1 MFESNTEQE
10 PKAESKTRQTEEQT
24 KHNTKQQAESN
35 GNSEPETKKL
45 EGFKVAMK
53 DFIIDLIGT
62 FPELNDG
69 LHQGLVDLME
79 GKKTSGPI
87 DELYDYCKTVYP
99 PRFFDLL
106 YQNKNIFEDG
116 TMDTC
121 FLPGIEFKNLW
132 KLDISDKTREVIW
145 KYLQLICFSLINDS
159 DNLNS
164 FGDTTKLFEAIGE
177 NELKE
182 KLQETISN
190 MSNLFD
196 SSGNENIFGMDCS
209 ANLPNPDDLHD
220 HISGLMEGK
229 LGRLASQITEET
241 LEEFQDLSG
250 AKSVSDVFTKLF
262 QDPGRLM
269 KMVKKLGESLDS
281 KIKSGEIKESELME
295 EAAEMMKNMK
305 NMPGMENMQGLF
317 EKMGMGGMA
326 GMPGMGGKGKV
337 NMNAMK
343 GQLNQNIKTAKM
355 KERMRAKLKKRQE
368 EKAKTQGDQIS
379 ILEKQLAEAKNTNSK
394 LENIIGGNVKKNK
407 KKKKRR
413 KQKNKK

>member
-1 MFESNTEQE
+1 MFESNTEHESRTEPETKPETKTKTE
-10 PKAESKTRQTEEQT
+10 PKTESQST
-24 KHNTKQQAESN
+24 ESN
-35 GNSEPETKKL
+35 GTPETKKL

-53 DFIIDLIGT
+53 DFIIDIIGT
-62 FPELNDG
+62 FPELNDS
-69 LHQGLVDLME
+69 LHQGLIDLME
-79 GKKTSGPI
+79 GKKTSESI
-87 DELYDYCKTVYP
+87 DGLYDYCKTVYP

-106 YQNKNIFEDG
+106 YQNKNIFEDE

-196 SSGNENIFGMDCS
+196 SSGNDNVGMDCS

-250 AKSVSDVFTKLF
+250 ATSVSDVFTKLF

-368 EKAKTQGDQIS
+368 EKAKTEGDKIS
-379 ILEKQLAEAKNTNSK
+379 ILEKQLAEAKNTNVK

>member
-1 MFESNTEQE
+1 MFESNTEYE
-10 PKAESKTRQTEEQT
+10 PKAESKTEQTEPT
-24 KHNTKQQAESN
+24 ESN
-35 GNSEPETKKL
+35 GNSEPETNKL
-45 EGFKVAMK
+45 EGFNVAMK

-62 FPELNDG
+62 FPELNDT
-69 LHQGLVDLME
+69 LHQGLMDLME
-79 GKKTSGPI
+79 GKKMSGPI

-106 YQNKNIFEDG
+106 YQNKNIFEDDS
-116 TMDTC
+116 MDTC

-196 SSGNENIFGMDCS
+196 SSGNDNVFGMDCS

-305 NMPGMENMQGLF
+305 KMPGMDNMQGLF
-317 EKMGMGGMA
+317 EKMGLGAMGG
-326 GMPGMGGKGKV
+326 GNSKV
-337 NMNAMK
+337 NMNAMR
-343 GQLNQNIKTAKM
+343 GQLNQNIKTSKM
-355 KERMRAKLKKRQE
+355 KERMREKLKKRQAANN
-368 EKAKTQGDQIS
+368 KDSQIAE
-379 ILEKQLAEAKNTNSK
+379 LEKQLMEAKNTNTQ
-394 LENIIGGNVKKNK
+394 LETIIGTKQN

-413 KQKNKK
+413 KRKQKNKK